1 MSTLR
6 TDTLQT
12 TDSAFSIPVADLVST
27 TQFTSYFRDTVEN
40 VVTNIAAL
48 RLVDPA
54 TYTKVRTL
62 GYTTA
67 GDAGAGVYY
76 FDPTDTTSTDN
87 GGTVIVGV
95 ASSRWKLVHNGT
107 VTINQFGAKGDNIVD
122 DTLAIQAAID
132 SGVKVIQAV
141 AGKTHRIT
149 NTLLINSPQVML
161 DFNRSEVNLDDATGL
176 KSNLK
181 VGDGVTQV
189 GGVRIRNTTFTR
201 QQVATAGAAITTNFV
216 GVFEV
221 SGCRIYGNNR
231 IWRGIVVNRGIIV
244 SLFENYIDNCIN
256 RGIYL
261 IGTGTGANRTVD
273 VNIYHNRVEGG
284 VTAMETSDFVEG
296 LYCRDNIFFNT
307 TGNGVVC
314 DATTNANGLASFKLQ
329 HNDFDSHGGYGL
341 YIDKV
346 NNVQVTG
353 CWFSNNTNDDL
364 EIQALSDGVVV
375 TGNQFY
381 PNQSAVNAFG
391 NNARVTG
398 NIMAGGTAGV
408 TISATA
414 TKTAVTDNSISDNSI
429 GVNLSTAVDSHVS
442 GNTFY
447 NVTTPIAGTGGV
459 RNVLRDN
466 KGDVAV
472 AAVSAITVGASP
484 FVYTAGPRPEYV
496 SIYSG
501 TVSQISLGATQIA
514 SATERSVL
522 LAPNQSVSVV
532 YSVLPIM
539 VKNIQ

>member
-12 TDSAFSIPVADLVST
+12 TDSSFTIQVEDLVT
-27 TQFTSYFRDTVEN
+27 TPLLAPYFRDTVEN

-48 RLVDPA
+48 KLVDP
-54 TYTKVRTL
+54 TVYTKVRTL
-62 GYTTA
+62 GYAIA
-67 GDAGAGVYY
+67 GDSGAGVYY
-76 FDPTDTTSTDN
+76 FDSADTTSADN
-87 GGTVIVGV
+87 GGTVIIGV

-122 DTLAIQAAID
+122 DTSAIQAAIN

-149 NTLLINSPQVML
+149 DTLLINSPQVML
-161 DFNRSEVNLDDATGL
+161 DFNRSEINLDDATGL

-181 VGDGVTQV
+181 VGNGVTQV

-201 QQVATAGAAITTNFV
+201 QQAATAGAAITTDLV

-221 SGCRIYGNNR
+221 SGCRIFGNAR
-231 IWRGIVVNRGIIV
+231 IWRGIVISRGIIT
-244 SLFENYIDNCIN
+244 SLFENYIDNCVN
-256 RGIYL
+256 RGIYV

-273 VNIYHNRVEGG
+273 TTIHHNRVEGG
-284 VTAMETSDFVEG
+284 VTCLETSDFVEG
-296 LYCRDNIFFNT
+296 MYVRDNIFFNT
-307 TGNGVVC
+307 TSNGAVA
-314 DATTNANGLASFKLQ
+314 DATTDANGLASFKFQ

-353 CWFSNNTNDDL
+353 NWFSNNTNDDL
-364 EIQALSDGVVV
+364 EIQSLSDGVVV

-391 NNARVTG
+391 NNARITG
-398 NIMAGGTAGV
+398 NIMAGGIAGV

-414 TKTAVTDNSISDNSI
+414 TKTAVTDNSFSGSAI

-447 NVTTPIAGTGGV
+447 GVTTPIAGTGGV

-484 FVYTAGPRPEYV
+484 FVYTAGTRPEYV